1 MESLYTFKF
10 NHSNALQALAHG
22 KTDNINYY
30 EARKKLFN
38 LSIMADYDQLVCLP
52 TLTAIDKH
60 WYQIET
66 ARKVL
71 RQLGGR
77 ALLADEVGLGKTIEA
92 GLILS
97 EYLARGMIQSLLI
110 LTPASLVSQWQQ
122 ELQTKFN
129 IDTITSDDKQLQ
141 LNPSEFWSNNNR
153 IIASLNTAKSPKH
166 FNLVT
171 TRNWDLV
178 IVDEAHHLKNRN
190 TLNWKLVNALNKRFI
205 LMLTATPVQ
214 NSLVELFNLL
224 TLLKPGLLKTEAAF
238 KKEYVSSKNGRIPK
252 NPEKLR
258 QLMREVMV
266 RNTRSLVD
274 VQLPKRFATTITV
287 NPAKS
292 EEKLYQDLTE
302 YIRSLEMG
310 ESDTEKQDKLDTD
323 KSQQLAPEKQ
333 DNSDNEKPQQLAPEK
348 PHKLDK
354 FSRTNLLMR
363 AGSSPQ
369 ALADSLKNL
378 AKKFPSEE
386 LKTLTRR
393 ASQIKQVEKAIAL
406 VDLLK
411 KSTQKTI
418 VFTTH
423 RATSAYLAKT
433 LEEAGISFAQFLGDM
448 SLKDKDAAIEAFR
461 DNVPVLLASET
472 GGEGRNIQFAN
483 AIVNYD
489 LPWNPMK
496 IEQRIGRIH
505 RIGQKQDVFIFNF
518 CLKGSIEEYILRI
531 LHDKINMFEL
541 VVGEIET
548 ILGNVDDEFDFSEI
562 VIDIW
567 LKHQAKPELDTAFDN
582 LASELIKAKDK
593 YRETSELDEQ
603 IFGEDFEA

>member
-1 MESLYTFKF
+1 MDSLYTFKF
-10 NHSNALQALAHG
+10 NHSSALQALA
-22 KTDNINYY
+22 DRLPDDINYY
-30 EARKKLFN
+30 EARIKLFN
-38 LSIMADYDQLVCLP
+38 LSVMADYDQLVCLP

-122 ELQTKFN
+122 ELQTKFG
-129 IDTITSDDKQLQ
+129 IDTVTTDDKQLQ
-141 LNPSEFWSNNNR
+141 LNPDEFWSTNNR
-153 IIASLNTAKSPKH
+153 LIASLNTAKSAKH

-238 KKEYVSSKNGRIPK
+238 KKEYVSSKNGRVPK

-287 NPAKS
+287 SPSKS

-302 YIRSLEMG
+302 YVRSLEIG
-310 ESDTEKQDKLDTD
+310 ESDAAKT
-323 KSQQLAPEKQ
+323 
-333 DNSDNEKPQQLAPEK
+333 
-348 PHKLDK
+348 HKLDK

-378 AKKFPSEE
+378 SKKFNSDE

-393 ASQIKQVEKAIAL
+393 ASQIKQVEKALAL

-448 SLKDKDAAIEAFR
+448 SLKEKDAAIEAFR
-461 DNVPVLLASET
+461 DRVPVLLASET

-505 RIGQKQDVFIFNF
+505 RIGQTQDVFIFNF
-518 CLKGSIEEYILRI
+518 CLKDSIEEYILRI

-548 ILGNVDDEFDFSEI
+548 ILGNVDEEFDFSEV

-567 LKHQAKPELDTAFDN
+567 LKHQAKPELDTAFET
-582 LASELIKAKDK
+582 LATELIKAKDK

>member
-1 MESLYTFKF
+1 MDNFYSFTF
-10 NHSNALQALAHG
+10 NPTQALTALKGRQHDDI
-22 KTDNINYY
+22 KYY
-30 EARKKLFN
+30 NARNSLFKLS
-38 LSIMADYDQLVCLP
+38 LMADYDQLVCLP
-52 TLTAIDKH
+52 SLTTIDKH

-71 RQLGGR
+71 RQFGGR

-97 EYLARGMIQSLLI
+97 EYLARGMVQSILV
-110 LTPASLVSQWQQ
+110 LTPASLVSQWQG
-122 ELQTKFN
+122 ELASKFG
-129 IDTITSDDKQLQ
+129 ISSITTDDDSRQQ
-141 LNPSEFWSNNNR
+141 NPEEFWTANQR
-153 IIASLNTAKSPKH
+153 IVASLNTAKSAKH
-166 FNLVT
+166 YPLVT
-171 TRNWDLV
+171 SRNWDLV

-190 TLNWKLVNALNKRFI
+190 TLNWKLVNALNKRFM

-224 TLLKPGLLKTEAAF
+224 TLLKPGLLKTEADF
-238 KKEYVSSKNGRIPK
+238 KREYVSSKNGRIPK

-258 QLMREVMV
+258 SLMREVMI

-287 NPAKS
+287 TPTES
-292 EEKLYQDLTE
+292 ERKLYQDLSNFL
-302 YIRSLEMG
+302 R
-310 ESDTEKQDKLDTD
+310 
-323 KSQQLAPEKQ
+323 
-333 DNSDNEKPQQLAPEK
+333 DNSE
-348 PHKLDK
+348 HLDK
-354 FSRTNLLMR
+354 FSRTSLLMR
-363 AGSSPQ
+363 AGSSVN
-369 ALADSLKNL
+369 ALVESLKNL
-378 AKKFPSEE
+378 SKRLPSDE

-393 ASQIKQVEKAIAL
+393 AAQIKQVEKARSL
-406 VDLLK
+406 VELLK
-411 KSTQKTI
+411 KSSQKTI

-423 RATSAYLAKT
+423 KATSAYLAKT
-433 LEEAGISFAQFLGDM
+433 FTEAGIEFAEFLGDM
-448 SLKDKDAAIEAFR
+448 SLKQKDASIEAFR
-461 DNVPVLLASET
+461 DSVPVLLASET

-505 RIGQKQDVFIFNF
+505 RIGQTQDVFIFNF
-518 CLKGSIEEYILRI
+518 CLKDSIEEYILRI

-548 ILGNVDDEFDFSEI
+548 ILGNVDDEFDFSE
-562 VIDIW
+562 VVMDIW
-567 LKHQAKPELDTAFDN
+567 LKHQSNDEINTAFEK
-582 LASELIKAKDK
+582 LADDLLKAKDK
-593 YRETSELDEQ
+593 YRETQELDEQ

>member
-1 MESLYTFKF
+1 MT
-10 NHSNALQALAHG
+10 ALKIGQSDSIDYYQARI
-22 KTDNINYY
+22 D
-30 EARKKLFN
+30 LFN
-38 LSIMADYDQLVCLP
+38 LSLMADYDSLVCLP
-52 TLTAIDKH
+52 TLTTIDKH

-97 EYLARGMIQSLLI
+97 EYLARGMIQSILV

-122 ELQTKFN
+122 ELAEKFN
-129 IDTITSDDKQLQ
+129 VDCLTTDDKQIQ
-141 LNPSEFWSNNNR
+141 QNPLEFWTSFDR

-166 FNLVT
+166 YPHVT
-171 TRNWDLV
+171 KRNWDLV
-178 IVDEAHHLKNRN
+178 IVDEAHHLKNRS

-238 KKEYVSSKNGRIPK
+238 KKEYVSSNNGRVPK

-287 NPAKS
+287 TPSSS
-292 EEKLYQDLTE
+292 EQKVYQDLTNFL
-302 YIRSLEMG
+302 R
-310 ESDTEKQDKLDTD
+310 TTD
-323 KSQQLAPEKQ
+323 L
-333 DNSDNEKPQQLAPEK
+333 N
-348 PHKLDK
+348 LDK

-363 AGSSPQ
+363 AGSSSR
-369 ALADSLKNL
+369 ALTESLKNL
-378 AKKFPSEE
+378 AKRLQCDE
-386 LKTLTRR
+386 LKILIRR
-393 ASQIKQVEKAIAL
+393 AAQIKQVEKALAL

-411 KSTQKTI
+411 QSQQKTI

-423 RATSAYLAKT
+423 KATSAYLAET
-433 LEEAGISFAQFLGDM
+433 FLDAGIPFAEFLGDM
-448 SLKDKDAAIEAFR
+448 SLKQKDAAIDAFR
-461 DNVPVLLASET
+461 DSVSVLLASET

-483 AIVNYD
+483 CIVNYD

-505 RIGQKQDVFIFNF
+505 RIGQTQDVFIFNF
-518 CLKGSIEEYILRI
+518 CLKDSIEEYILRI

-548 ILGNVDDEFDFSEI
+548 ILGNVDDDFDFSE
-562 VIDIW
+562 VVMDIW
-567 LKHQAKPELDTAFDN
+567 LKHQTPTLLNSAFEQLADELVQ
-582 LASELIKAKDK
+582 AKDK
-593 YRETSELDEQ
+593 YRVSSELDEQ
-603 IFGEDFEA
+603 IFGADFEA

>member
-1 MESLYTFKF
+1 MDNFYTFKF
-10 NHSNALQALAHG
+10 NHSKALSALKVGQSDSIDYYQARI
-22 KTDNINYY
+22 D
-30 EARKKLFN
+30 LFN
-38 LSIMADYDQLVCLP
+38 LSLMADYDSLVCLP
-52 TLTAIDKH
+52 TLTTIDKH

-97 EYLARGMIQSLLI
+97 EYLARGMIQSILV

-122 ELQTKFN
+122 ELAEKFN
-129 IDTITSDDKQLQ
+129 VDCLTTDDKQIQ
-141 LNPSEFWSNNNR
+141 QNPLEFWTSFDR

-166 FNLVT
+166 YPHVT
-171 TRNWDLV
+171 KRNWDLV
-178 IVDEAHHLKNRN
+178 IVDEAHHLKNRS

-238 KKEYVSSKNGRIPK
+238 KKEYVSSNNGRVPK

-287 NPAKS
+287 TPSSS
-292 EEKLYQDLTE
+292 EQKLYQDLTNFL
-302 YIRSLEMG
+302 RA
-310 ESDTEKQDKLDTD
+310 TD
-323 KSQQLAPEKQ
+323 L
-333 DNSDNEKPQQLAPEK
+333 N
-348 PHKLDK
+348 LDK

-363 AGSSPQ
+363 AGSSSR
-369 ALADSLKNL
+369 ALTESLKNL
-378 AKKFPSEE
+378 AKRLPNDE
-386 LKTLTRR
+386 LKILIRR
-393 ASQIKQVEKAIAL
+393 AAQIKQVEKAKAL

-411 KSTQKTI
+411 QSQQKTI

-423 RATSAYLAKT
+423 KATSAYLAET
-433 LEEAGISFAQFLGDM
+433 FLDAGIPFAEFLGDM
-448 SLKDKDAAIEAFR
+448 SLKQKDAAIDAFR
-461 DNVPVLLASET
+461 DSVSVLLASET

-483 AIVNYD
+483 CIVNYD

-505 RIGQKQDVFIFNF
+505 RIGQTQDVFIFNF
-518 CLKGSIEEYILRI
+518 CLKDSIEEYILRI

-548 ILGNVDDEFDFSEI
+548 ILGNVDDDFDFSE
-562 VIDIW
+562 VVMDIW
-567 LKHQAKPELDTAFDN
+567 LKHQTPTLLNSAFEQLADELVQ
-582 LASELIKAKDK
+582 AKDK
-593 YRETSELDEQ
+593 YRVSSELDEQ
-603 IFGEDFEA
+603 IFGADFEA

>member
-1 MESLYTFKF
+1 MDSLYTFKF
-10 NHSNALQALAHG
+10 NHSSALQALA
-22 KTDNINYY
+22 DRLPDDINYY
-30 EARKKLFN
+30 EARIKLFN
-38 LSIMADYDQLVCLP
+38 LSVMADYDQLVCLP

-122 ELQTKFN
+122 ELQTKFG
-129 IDTITSDDKQLQ
+129 IETITTDDKQLQ
-141 LNPSEFWSNNNR
+141 LNPDEFWSRNNR
-153 IIASLNTAKSPKH
+153 LIASLNTAKSAKH

-238 KKEYVSSKNGRIPK
+238 KKEYVSSKNGRVPK

-287 NPAKS
+287 SPSKS

-302 YIRSLEMG
+302 YVRSLEIG
-310 ESDTEKQDKLDTD
+310 ESDAAKT
-323 KSQQLAPEKQ
+323 
-333 DNSDNEKPQQLAPEK
+333 
-348 PHKLDK
+348 HKLDK

-378 AKKFPSEE
+378 SKKFNSEE
-386 LKTLTRR
+386 LKTLTRH
-393 ASQIKQVEKAIAL
+393 ASQIKQVEKAQAL

-433 LEEAGISFAQFLGDM
+433 LEEAGIAFAQFLGDM
-448 SLKDKDAAIEAFR
+448 SLKEKDAAIEAFR
-461 DNVPVLLASET
+461 DRVPVLLASET

-518 CLKGSIEEYILRI
+518 CLKDSIEEYILRI

-548 ILGNVDDEFDFSEI
+548 ILGNVDDEFDFSEV

-567 LKHQAKPELDTAFDN
+567 LKHQAKPELDTAFEN
-582 LASELIKAKDK
+582 LATELIKAKDK

>member
-1 MESLYTFKF
+1 MDSLYTFKF
-10 NHSNALQALAHG
+10 NHSSALQALADG
-22 KTDNINYY
+22 QTDNLNYY
-30 EARKKLFN
+30 EARKKLFS
-38 LSIMADYDQLVCLP
+38 LSVMADYDQLVCLP

-122 ELQTKFN
+122 ELQTKFG
-129 IDTITSDDKQLQ
+129 IDTVTSDDKQLQ
-141 LNPSEFWSNNNR
+141 LNPNEFWSTNNR
-153 IIASLNTAKSPKH
+153 LIASLNTAKSAKH

-171 TRNWDLV
+171 TRSWDLV
-178 IVDEAHHLKNRN
+178 IVDEAHHLKNRS

-238 KKEYVSSKNGRIPK
+238 KKEYVSSKNGRVPK

-287 NPAKS
+287 SPSKS

-302 YIRSLEMG
+302 YVRSLEIG
-310 ESDTEKQDKLDTD
+310 ESDT
-323 KSQQLAPEKQ
+323 A
-333 DNSDNEKPQQLAPEK
+333 KPQ
-348 PHKLDK
+348 KLDK

-378 AKKFPSEE
+378 AKKFPSDE
-386 LKTLTRR
+386 LKALTRR
-393 ASQIKQVEKAIAL
+393 ASQIKQVEKAASL

-433 LEEAGISFAQFLGDM
+433 LEAEGIAFAQFLGDM
-448 SLKDKDAAIEAFR
+448 SLKEKDAAIEDFR
-461 DNVPVLLASET
+461 DRVSVLLASET

-483 AIVNYD
+483 SIVNYD

-505 RIGQKQDVFIFNF
+505 RIGQTQDVFIFNF
-518 CLKGSIEEYILRI
+518 CLKDSIEEYILKI

-548 ILGNVDDEFDFSEI
+548 ILGNVDEEFDFSEV

-567 LKHQAKPELDTAFDN
+567 LKHQAKPELDTAFEN
-582 LASELIKAKDK
+582 LATELIKAKDK

>member
-1 MESLYTFKF
+1 MT
-10 NHSNALQALAHG
+10 ALKIGQSDSIDYYQARI
-22 KTDNINYY
+22 D
-30 EARKKLFN
+30 LFN
-38 LSIMADYDQLVCLP
+38 LSLMADYDSLVCLP
-52 TLTAIDKH
+52 TLTTIDKH

-97 EYLARGMIQSLLI
+97 EYLARGMIQSILV

-122 ELQTKFN
+122 ELAEKFN
-129 IDTITSDDKQLQ
+129 VDCLTTDDKQIQ
-141 LNPSEFWSNNNR
+141 QNPLEFWTSFDR

-166 FNLVT
+166 YPHVT
-171 TRNWDLV
+171 KRNWDLV
-178 IVDEAHHLKNRN
+178 IVDEAHHLKNRS

-238 KKEYVSSKNGRIPK
+238 KKEYVSSNNGRVPK

-287 NPAKS
+287 TPSSS
-292 EEKLYQDLTE
+292 EQKLYQDLTNFL
-302 YIRSLEMG
+302 RA
-310 ESDTEKQDKLDTD
+310 TD
-323 KSQQLAPEKQ
+323 L
-333 DNSDNEKPQQLAPEK
+333 N
-348 PHKLDK
+348 LDK

-363 AGSSPQ
+363 AGSSSR
-369 ALADSLKNL
+369 ALTESLKNL
-378 AKKFPSEE
+378 AKRLPNDE
-386 LKTLTRR
+386 LKILIRR
-393 ASQIKQVEKAIAL
+393 AAQIKQVEKAKAL

-411 KSTQKTI
+411 QSQQKTI

-423 RATSAYLAKT
+423 KATSGYLAET
-433 LEEAGISFAQFLGDM
+433 FLDAGIPFAEFLGDM
-448 SLKDKDAAIEAFR
+448 SLKQKDAAIDAFR
-461 DNVPVLLASET
+461 DSVSVLLASET

-483 AIVNYD
+483 CIVNYD

-505 RIGQKQDVFIFNF
+505 RIGQTQDVFIFNF
-518 CLKGSIEEYILRI
+518 CLKDSIEEYILRI

-548 ILGNVDDEFDFSEI
+548 ILGNVDDDFDFSE
-562 VIDIW
+562 VVMDIW
-567 LKHQAKPELDTAFDN
+567 LKHQTPTLLNSAFEQLADELVQ
-582 LASELIKAKDK
+582 AKDK
-593 YRETSELDEQ
+593 YRVSSELDEQ
-603 IFGEDFEA
+603 IFGADFEA

>member
-1 MESLYTFKF
+1 MDSLYTFKF
-10 NHSNALQALAHG
+10 NHSSALQALADG
-22 KTDNINYY
+22 LCDDINYY

-38 LSIMADYDQLVCLP
+38 LSVMADYDQLVCLP

-122 ELQTKFN
+122 ELQTKFS
-129 IDTITSDDKQLQ
+129 IDTVTTDDKQLQ
-141 LNPSEFWSNNNR
+141 LNPDEFWSTNNR
-153 IIASLNTAKSPKH
+153 LIASLNTAKSAKH

-171 TRNWDLV
+171 TRSWDLV
-178 IVDEAHHLKNRN
+178 IVDEAHHLKNRS

-238 KKEYVSSKNGRIPK
+238 KKEYVSSKNGRVPK

-287 NPAKS
+287 TPSKS

-302 YIRSLEMG
+302 YVRSLEIG
-310 ESDTEKQDKLDTD
+310 ESDIAKTQ
-323 KSQQLAPEKQ
+323 
-333 DNSDNEKPQQLAPEK
+333 
-348 PHKLDK
+348 KLDK

-378 AKKFPSEE
+378 AKKFPSDE

-393 ASQIKQVEKAIAL
+393 AAQVKQVEKAASL

-448 SLKDKDAAIEAFR
+448 SLKEKDAAIEAFR
-461 DNVPVLLASET
+461 DRVPVLLASET

-505 RIGQKQDVFIFNF
+505 RIGQTQDVFIFNF
-518 CLKGSIEEYILRI
+518 CLKDSIEEYILKI

-548 ILGNVDDEFDFSEI
+548 ILGNVDDEFDFSEV

-567 LKHQAKPELDTAFDN
+567 LKHQAKPELDTAFEN

>member
-1 MESLYTFKF
+1 MT
-10 NHSNALQALAHG
+10 ALSVGQSDSIDYYQARI
-22 KTDNINYY
+22 D
-30 EARKKLFN
+30 LFN
-38 LSIMADYDQLVCLP
+38 LSLMADYDSLVCLP
-52 TLTAIDKH
+52 TLTTIDKH

-97 EYLARGMIQSLLI
+97 EYLARGMIQSILV

-122 ELQTKFN
+122 ELAEKFN
-129 IDTITSDDKQLQ
+129 VDCLTTDDKQIQ
-141 LNPSEFWSNNNR
+141 QNPLEFWTSFDR

-166 FNLVT
+166 YPHVT
-171 TRNWDLV
+171 KRNWDLV
-178 IVDEAHHLKNRN
+178 IVDEAHHLKNRS

-238 KKEYVSSKNGRIPK
+238 KKEYVSSNNGRVPK

-287 NPAKS
+287 TPSSS
-292 EEKLYQDLTE
+292 EQKLYQDLTNFL
-302 YIRSLEMG
+302 RA
-310 ESDTEKQDKLDTD
+310 TD
-323 KSQQLAPEKQ
+323 L
-333 DNSDNEKPQQLAPEK
+333 N
-348 PHKLDK
+348 LDK

-363 AGSSPQ
+363 AGSSSR
-369 ALADSLKNL
+369 ALTESLKNL
-378 AKKFPSEE
+378 AKRLQCDE
-386 LKTLTRR
+386 LKILIRR
-393 ASQIKQVEKAIAL
+393 AAQIKQVEKALAL

-411 KSTQKTI
+411 QSKQKTI

-423 RATSAYLAKT
+423 KATSAYLAET
-433 LEEAGISFAQFLGDM
+433 FLDAGIPFAEFLGDM
-448 SLKDKDAAIEAFR
+448 SLKQKDAAIDAFR
-461 DNVPVLLASET
+461 DSVSVLLASET

-483 AIVNYD
+483 CIVNYD

-505 RIGQKQDVFIFNF
+505 RIGQTQDVFIFNF
-518 CLKGSIEEYILRI
+518 CLKDSIEEYILRI

-548 ILGNVDDEFDFSEI
+548 ILGNVDDDFDFSE
-562 VIDIW
+562 VVMDIW
-567 LKHQAKPELDTAFDN
+567 LKHQTPTLLNSAFEQLADELVQ
-582 LASELIKAKDK
+582 AKDK
-593 YRETSELDEQ
+593 YRVSSELDEQ
-603 IFGEDFEA
+603 IFGADFEA

>member
-1 MESLYTFKF
+1 MDSLYTFKF
-10 NHSNALQALAHG
+10 NHSSALQALADG
-22 KTDNINYY
+22 QTDEINYY
-30 EARKKLFN
+30 EARKKLFS
-38 LSIMADYDQLVCLP
+38 LSVMADYDQLVCLP

-122 ELQTKFN
+122 ELQTKFG
-129 IDTITSDDKQLQ
+129 IDTVTSDDKQLQ
-141 LNPSEFWSNNNR
+141 LNPGEFWSTNNR
-153 IIASLNTAKSPKH
+153 LIASLNTAKSAKH

-171 TRNWDLV
+171 TRSWDLV
-178 IVDEAHHLKNRN
+178 IVDEAHHLKNRS

-238 KKEYVSSKNGRIPK
+238 KKEYVSSKNGRVPK

-287 NPAKS
+287 SPSKS

-302 YIRSLEMG
+302 YVRSLEIG
-310 ESDTEKQDKLDTD
+310 ESDT
-323 KSQQLAPEKQ
+323 A
-333 DNSDNEKPQQLAPEK
+333 KPQ
-348 PHKLDK
+348 KLDK

-378 AKKFPSEE
+378 AKKFPSDE

-393 ASQIKQVEKAIAL
+393 AAQIKQVEKAASL

-433 LEEAGISFAQFLGDM
+433 LEEAGITFAQFLGDM
-448 SLKDKDAAIEAFR
+448 SLKEKDAAIEAFR
-461 DNVPVLLASET
+461 DRVPVLLASET

-505 RIGQKQDVFIFNF
+505 RIGQTQDVFIFNF
-518 CLKGSIEEYILRI
+518 CLKDSIEEYILKI

-548 ILGNVDDEFDFSEI
+548 ILGNVDEEFDFSEV

-567 LKHQAKPELDTAFDN
+567 LKHQAKPELDTAFEN
-582 LASELIKAKDK
+582 LATELIKAKDK